1 MVETIWSSAMS
12 ALGEVIMRL
21 VAPEPGPEVAV
32 QTMLAPT
39 SRSLA
44 FLVRTAPLLLK
55 ALLPVAAALTSR
67 ALRGSTPLYSSNRR
81 STKAAA
87 ALNLT
92 VTRLEP
98 PEAAA
103 MFLA

>member
-1 MVETIWSSAMS
+1 MS
-12 ALGEVIMRL
+12 PSGEVIKRL
-21 VAPEPGPEVAV
+21 VAPVPGPVVPV

-44 FLVRTAPLLLK
+44 FLVRTAPLLVE

-67 ALRGSTPLYSSNRR
+67 ALRGSTPLYSRSRR
-81 STKAAA
+81 STEGAA
-87 ALNLT
+87 ALNFT
-92 VTRLEP
+92 VTTLALA
-98 PEAAA
+98 EAAA